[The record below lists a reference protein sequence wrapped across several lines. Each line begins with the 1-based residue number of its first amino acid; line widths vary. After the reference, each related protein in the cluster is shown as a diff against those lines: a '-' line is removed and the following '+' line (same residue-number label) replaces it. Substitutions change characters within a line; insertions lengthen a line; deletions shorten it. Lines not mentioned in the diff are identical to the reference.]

1 MNDKTIRN
9 FAIIF
14 FSSLFIY
21 LGYTRCIIGTQTQT
35 PCTEQRF
42 NYDPYVGETPV
53 YNNTLTTFQ
62 VTYKDG
68 TKNKVNAASVIYGQ
82 TNDNI
87 YFLGNNKDTLYIM
100 PKINVEEVKTLSK

>member
-1 MNDKTIRN
+1 MSDKTIRN
-9 FAIIF
+9 LAIIF
-14 FSSLFIY
+14 FVSLFMY
-21 LGYTRCIIGTQTQT
+21 LGYTRCIIGIQ
-35 PCTEQRF
+35 PQRT
-42 NYDPYVGETPV
+42 YDPYVGKTPV
-53 YNNTLTTFQ
+53 YNNTLTTFE

-87 YFLGNNKDTLYIM
+87 YFFGNHKDTLYII

>member
-1 MNDKTIRN
+1 MSNKTIRN

-14 FSSLFIY
+14 FTSLFIY
-21 LGYTRCIIGTQTQT
+21 LGYTRCIIGTQ
-35 PCTEQRF
+35 CT
-42 NYDPYVGETPV
+42 YDPYIGETPV
-53 YNNTLTTFQ
+53 YNNTLTTFE

-87 YFLGNNKDTLYIM
+87 YFLGNNRDTLYIM

>member
-1 MNDKTIRN
+1 MSDKTIRN

-14 FSSLFIY
+14 FSSLFMY
-21 LGYTRCIIGTQTQT
+21 LGYTRCIIGTKTQNT
-35 PCTEQRF
+35 
-42 NYDPYVGETPV
+42 YDPYVGETLV
-53 YNNTLTTFQ
+53 HNVLTTFE

-87 YFLGNNKDTLYIM
+87 YFLGNNRDTLYIM

>member
-1 MNDKTIRN
+1 MSDKIIRN

-14 FSSLFIY
+14 FVSLFMY
-21 LGYTRCIIGTQTQT
+21 LGYTRCIIGIQ
-35 PCTEQRF
+35 PQR
-42 NYDPYVGETPV
+42 NYDSYVGETFV
-53 YNNTLTTFQ
+53 HNSLTTFE

-87 YFLGNNKDTLYIM
+87 YFLGNHKDTLYIM

>member
-1 MNDKTIRN
+1 MSDKTIRN

-14 FSSLFIY
+14 FVSLFMY
-21 LGYTRCIIGTQTQT
+21 LGYTRCIIGTQNQHT
-35 PCTEQRF
+35 
-42 NYDPYVGETPV
+42 YDPYVGETPV
-53 YNNTLTTFQ
+53 YNNTLTTFE

-87 YFLGNNKDTLYIM
+87 YFLGNHKDTLYII
-100 PKINVEEVKTLSK
+100 PKINVEEIKTLSK

>member
-1 MNDKTIRN
+1 MNDKVIRN

-14 FSSLFIY
+14 FTSLFIY
-21 LGYTRCIIGTQTQT
+21 LGYTRCIIGTQTQ
-35 PCTEQRF
+35 CTEQRF
-42 NYDPYVGETPV
+42 TYDPYVGETRIH
-53 YNNTLTTFQ
+53 NTLTTFE

-87 YFLGNNKDTLYIM
+87 YFLGNHKDTLYIM

>member
-1 MNDKTIRN
+1 MSDKIIRN
-9 FAIIF
+9 FVIF
-14 FSSLFIY
+14 FFASLFLY
-21 LGYTRCIIGTQTQT
+21 LGYTRCIISTQTQ
-35 PCTEQRF
+35 CT
-42 NYDPYVGETPV
+42 YDPYVCEIPV
-53 YNNTLTTFQ
+53 HKMLTTFE

-87 YFLGNNKDTLYIM
+87 YFLGNNRDILYIM

>member
-1 MNDKTIRN
+1 MSDKTIRN

-14 FSSLFIY
+14 FASLFIY
-21 LGYTRCIIGTQTQT
+21 LGYTRCIISIQTQHT
-35 PCTEQRF
+35 
-42 NYDPYVGETPV
+42 YDPYTRETPV

-68 TKNKVNAASVIYGQ
+68 TKNKVNATSVIYGQ

-87 YFLGNNKDTLYIM
+87 YFLGNHKDTLYIM
-100 PKINVEEVKTLSK
+100 PKINVEEIKTLSK

>member
-1 MNDKTIRN
+1 MSDKTIRN

-14 FSSLFIY
+14 FVSLFMY
-21 LGYTRCIIGTQTQT
+21 LGYTRCIIGTQTQHT
-35 PCTEQRF
+35 
-42 NYDPYVGETPV
+42 YDSYVGETPV
-53 YNNTLTTFQ
+53 YNNTLTTFE

-87 YFLGNNKDTLYIM
+87 YFIGNHKDTLYIM

>member
-1 MNDKTIRN
+1 MSDKTIRN

-14 FSSLFIY
+14 FVSLFMY
-21 LGYTRCIIGTQTQT
+21 LGYTRCIIGIQ
-35 PCTEQRF
+35 PQRT
-42 NYDPYVGETPV
+42 YDPYVEKTPIH
-53 YNNTLTTFQ
+53 NTLTTFE

-68 TKNKVNAASVIYGQ
+68 TKNKVNASSVIYGQ

-87 YFLGNNKDTLYIM
+87 CFIGNNRDTLYIM

>member
-1 MNDKTIRN
+1 MSDNTIRN

-14 FSSLFIY
+14 FASLFMY
-21 LGYTRCIIGTQTQT
+21 LGYTRCIIGTQ
-35 PCTEQRF
+35 CT
-42 NYDPYVGETPV
+42 YDPYVCEIPV
-53 YNNTLTTFQ
+53 HKMLTTFE

-87 YFLGNNKDTLYIM
+87 YFLGNNRDTLYIM

>member
-1 MNDKTIRN
+1 MSDKTIRN

-14 FSSLFIY
+14 FTSLFIY
-21 LGYTRCIIGTQTQT
+21 LGYTRCIIGTQ
-35 PCTEQRF
+35 CT
-42 NYDPYVGETPV
+42 YDPYVGETPIH
-53 YNNTLTTFQ
+53 NTLTTFQ

-87 YFLGNNKDTLYIM
+87 YFLGNNRDTLYIM
-100 PKINVEEVKTLSK
+100 PKINVEEVKTLAK

>member
-1 MNDKTIRN
+1 MSDKTIRN

-14 FSSLFIY
+14 FVSLFMY
-21 LGYTRCIIGTQTQT
+21 LGYTRCIIGTQTKHT
-35 PCTEQRF
+35 
-42 NYDPYVGETPV
+42 YDSYIRETPV
-53 YNNTLTTFQ
+53 YNILGTFE

-68 TKNKVNAASVIYGQ
+68 TKNKVNAASVIYWQ

-87 YFLGNNKDTLYIM
+87 YFLGNNRDTLYIM

>member
-1 MNDKTIRN
+1 MSDKTIRN
-9 FAIIF
+9 FVIIF
-14 FSSLFIY
+14 FASLFIY
-21 LGYTRCIIGTQTQT
+21 LGYTRCIIGTQTK
-35 PCTEQRF
+35 TEYI
-42 NYDPYVGETPV
+42 YDLYVGEIPV
-53 YNNTLTTFQ
+53 HKKLTTFE

-87 YFLGNNKDTLYIM
+87 YFLRNNRDTLYIM

>member
-1 MNDKTIRN
+1 MSDKTIRN

-14 FSSLFIY
+14 FTSLFIY
-21 LGYTRCIIGTQTQT
+21 LGYTRCIIGTQYT
-35 PCTEQRF
+35 
-42 NYDPYVGETPV
+42 YDPYVGETPIH
-53 YNNTLTTFQ
+53 NTLTTFQ

-87 YFLGNNKDTLYIM
+87 YFLGNNRDTLYIM
-100 PKINVEEVKTLSK
+100 PKINVEEVKTLAK

>member
-1 MNDKTIRN
+1 MSDKTIRN
-9 FAIIF
+9 FVIIF
-14 FSSLFIY
+14 FTSLFIY
-21 LGYTRCIIGTQTQT
+21 LGYIKCIIGTQTKYT
-35 PCTEQRF
+35 
-42 NYDPYVGETPV
+42 YDPYVSEIPV
-53 YNNTLTTFQ
+53 HKLLTTFE

-87 YFLGNNKDTLYIM
+87 YFLGNYKDTLYIM

>member
-1 MNDKTIRN
+1 MSDKVIRN

-14 FSSLFIY
+14 FTSLFIY
-21 LGYTRCIIGTQTQT
+21 LRYTRCIIGTQTQT
-35 PCTEQRF
+35 QCT
-42 NYDPYVGETPV
+42 YYPYVGEIPV
-53 YNNTLTTFQ
+53 HKTLTTFE

-87 YFLGNNKDTLYIM
+87 YFLGNHKDTLYIM

>member
-1 MNDKTIRN
+1 MSDKTILN

-14 FSSLFIY
+14 FVSLFMY
-21 LGYTRCIIGTQTQT
+21 LGYTRCIISTQ
-35 PCTEQRF
+35 PQRT
-42 NYDPYVGETPV
+42 YDPYVGKTPV
-53 YNNTLTTFQ
+53 HNKLTTFE

-87 YFLGNNKDTLYIM
+87 YFLGNNRDTLYIM

>member
-1 MNDKTIRN
+1 MSDKTIRN

-14 FSSLFIY
+14 FVSLFMY
-21 LGYTRCIIGTQTQT
+21 LGYTRCIIGIQPQHT
-35 PCTEQRF
+35 
-42 NYDPYVGETPV
+42 YDPYVGKTHV
-53 YNNTLTTFQ
+53 HNKLTTFE

-82 TNDNI
+82 INDNI
-87 YFLGNNKDTLYIM
+87 YFIGNNRDTLYIM

>member
-1 MNDKTIRN
+1 MNNKVIRN

-14 FSSLFIY
+14 FTSLFIY
-21 LGYTRCIIGTQTQT
+21 LVYIKCIIGTQTKYT
-35 PCTEQRF
+35 
-42 NYDPYVGETPV
+42 YDPYVDEIPV
-53 YNNTLTTFQ
+53 HKMLTTFE

-68 TKNKVNAASVIYGQ
+68 TKNKVNATSVIYGQ

-87 YFLGNNKDTLYIM
+87 YFLGNHKDTLYIM

>member
-1 MNDKTIRN
+1 MSDKTIRN

-14 FSSLFIY
+14 FASLFIY
-21 LGYTRCIIGTQTQT
+21 LGYTRCIIGTQTQHT
-35 PCTEQRF
+35 
-42 NYDPYVGETPV
+42 YDSYVGKPPV

-62 VTYKDG
+62 VIYKDG

-87 YFLGNNKDTLYIM
+87 YFFGNHKDTLYII